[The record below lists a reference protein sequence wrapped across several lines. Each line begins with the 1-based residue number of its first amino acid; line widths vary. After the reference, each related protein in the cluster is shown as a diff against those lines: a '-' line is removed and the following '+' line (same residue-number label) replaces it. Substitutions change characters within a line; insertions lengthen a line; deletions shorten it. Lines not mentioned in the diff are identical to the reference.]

1 MLLKNLNQLKEKLN
15 HVSSLTE
22 LDLITVLSKD
32 YFTFSFFPTLL
43 KHHFVFVD
51 PFLEVIRSEDTSG
64 PVTELALS
72 AIFKFLSYGLIGMLS
87 KFIYIVLFKFTTLI
101 HYFLHLDP
109 RHESTPAIVES
120 LADAVTHARFVGTDS
135 GSDEVVLMKI
145 LHVRYCL
152 FM

>member
-87 KFIYIVLFKFTTLI
+87 KFFF
-101 HYFLHLDP
+101 
-109 RHESTPAIVES
+109 
-120 LADAVTHARFVGTDS
+120 
-135 GSDEVVLMKI
+135 
-145 LHVRYCL
+145 
-152 FM
+152 